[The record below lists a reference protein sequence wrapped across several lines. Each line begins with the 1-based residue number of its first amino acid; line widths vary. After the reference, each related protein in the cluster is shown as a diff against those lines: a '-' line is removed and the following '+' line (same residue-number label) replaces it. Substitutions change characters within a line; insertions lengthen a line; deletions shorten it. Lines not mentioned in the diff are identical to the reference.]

1 MCVFDKEDIGH
12 VINSKEDQER
22 SVEAICQVF
31 KAIFLTG
38 YILFAY
44 RQGVG
49 DMILKKLTEENI
61 GELLGKQICLFEK
74 SVSYLQ
80 ELCNQYNVLES
91 ISYIVDTNQRNLGK
105 FTFRDKTLE
114 VYDLSELSRRSLAQ
128 TVIVII
134 SDYYKEA
141 YEKIADVFEMNGLDC
156 DVYYF
161 ANQETEYE
169 EPYREYYKNNSLEN
183 IIIFR
188 SGPHSS
194 SYIKG
199 MDFADNAR
207 ALFEYALSVGLNHC
221 YELVWLVKYPAEF
234 ESYKDIENVSFVSYD
249 WSVSEDRTERDNYY
263 RVLCLAKYIFFTD
276 AYGFARNCRKDQI
289 RVQLWH
295 GCGFKTRV
303 NFVRCEKRYEYTT
316 VISDLYADIH
326 ADIYGLRRDQVLVT
340 GYAKEDWL
348 FHPERTDL
356 EKLQISKADQY
367 IFWLPTFRSTERKL
381 AQLNEYELASETG
394 LPIVNT
400 REKMKRLNVILRE
413 QNMILLVKLHPF
425 QDREVVHC
433 EGCSNIILLENEDLF
448 RQDIPIN
455 RLLGWADA
463 LISDYSSAA
472 VDYLLLD
479 RPIAFMLE
487 DVEEYEQSRGFVFD
501 NIREWLPGKEIFAF
515 EDVCTFVEEVAG
527 HCDLTAEKRQRLR
540 GVMHKYHDDHSCQRI
555 LETLGIF
562 REAK

>member
-1 MCVFDKEDIGH
+1 
-12 VINSKEDQER
+12 
-22 SVEAICQVF
+22 
-31 KAIFLTG
+31 
-38 YILFAY
+38 
-44 RQGVG
+44 
-49 DMILKKLTEENI
+49 MILKKLTEENI
-61 GELLGKQICLFEK
+61 KEFSGKRICLFEK
-74 SVSYLQ
+74 SVSYLH
-80 ELCNQYNVLES
+80 ELCDRHNILES
-91 ISYIVDTNQRNLGK
+91 ISYIIDTNQRNLGK
-105 FTFRDKTLE
+105 FTFQNKVLE
-114 VYDLSELSRRSLAQ
+114 VYDLSVLPQLPFEQIA
-128 TVIVII
+128 II
-134 SDYYKEA
+134 ITSDYYREA
-141 YEKIADVFEMNGLDC
+141 YIKIADALKDNGLNRDI
-156 DVYYF
+156 YYF

-169 EPYREYYKNNSLEN
+169 DSYREYYENHSLEN

-194 SYIKG
+194 SYVKG

-207 ALFEYALSVGLNHC
+207 ALFEYALRVGLNQN
-221 YELVWLVKYPAEF
+221 YELVWFVKHPGEF
-234 ESYKDIENVSFVSYD
+234 EDYKDIENVSFLSFD
-249 WSVSEDRTERDNYY
+249 WSASENQKERDAYY

-276 AYGFARNCRKDQI
+276 AYGFARNCRKDQV

-326 ADIYGLRRDQVLVT
+326 ADIYGLRKDQVLVT

-356 EKLQISKADQY
+356 ERLRIPKADQY

-381 AQLNEYELASETG
+381 AQLNEYELETETG
-394 LPIVNT
+394 LPIVST
-400 REKMKRLNVILRE
+400 HTKMERLNVIMKE
-413 QNMILLVKLHPF
+413 KNIVLLVKIHPF
-425 QDREVVHC
+425 QDCEAVHC
-433 EGCSNIILLENEDLF
+433 EDCSNIIFLENEDLF

-472 VDYLLLD
+472 VDYMLLD

-501 NIREWLPGKEIFAF
+501 NIRDWLPGGEIFTF
-515 EDVCTFVEEVAG
+515 EDVCAFVEEVAG
-527 HCDLTAEKRQRLR
+527 HCDLTVEKRRRLR
-540 GVMHKYHDDHSCQRI
+540 RVMHKYQDDRSCQRI
-555 LETLGIF
+555 LSVFDIF
-562 REAK
+562 KTTK